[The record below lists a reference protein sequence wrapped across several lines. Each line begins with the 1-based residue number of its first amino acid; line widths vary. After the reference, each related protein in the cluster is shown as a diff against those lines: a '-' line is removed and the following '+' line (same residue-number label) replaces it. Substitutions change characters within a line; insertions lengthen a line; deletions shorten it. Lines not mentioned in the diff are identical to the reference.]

1 MLRPCLGRLWLL
13 CALTVLQSLL
23 QVGMALL
30 TRFVIDA
37 ALTGGNLVFWGA
49 MLAADLLL
57 MILGHA
63 LLTWMTGSI
72 IDKSTARL
80 RYLLLRSAVF
90 SRDVRNQGFHSGQL
104 LSRGMED
111 VNIICDGVVNALPT
125 LLGQVTRL
133 VGAFAAVWLVS
144 PPVAAV
150 MALAAVLIGAAATA
164 ARPGLKR
171 MHALVRS
178 KDEKVMS
185 TMQEDLQKLE
195 LIQSMDAQKPILGR
209 FQGDLDISLRA
220 KRRRRKWTVGVS
232 GVINATT
239 MAGSG
244 GLLLWG
250 AAQVAAGAL
259 TYGSLTSMIQLLNLF
274 RGPVLGLSGMWTKL
288 TSVEVAAQRL
298 RNLIDTDIPP
308 APAQEKLEVK
318 AVVFE
323 DVTFGYPGEDA
334 PVLAHFSARFPL
346 EPWAC
351 LTGISGKGKTTLFK
365 LIMGLHEPQSG
376 TIWLETNQGRKPC
389 GESTRHLFAYVP
401 QDYALF
407 SGTVREN
414 LTLVAEE
421 NEDAFRQAL
430 AVAQADFAEDL
441 DTVLGEN
448 NTGLSKGQLQRLA
461 IARAILMERPI
472 FLLDECTSA
481 LDAQTE
487 AAVLKG
493 LQTLGKQAILVT
505 HRPEA
510 LTDLTGITNVV
521 MDK

>member
-1 MLRPCLGRLWLL
+1 MLRPHLGRLWLL
-13 CALTVLQSLL
+13 CALTVLESLL
-23 QVGMALL
+23 QVAMALL

-37 ALTGGNLVFWGA
+37 ALNRGDLLFWGA
-49 MLAADLLL
+49 MLAADLVL

-72 IDKSTARL
+72 IDKSTAGL

-111 VNIICDGVVNALPT
+111 VNTVCDGVVNALPT

-144 PPVAAV
+144 PTVAAV
-150 MALAAVLIGAAATA
+150 MALAAVLIGAATA
-164 ARPGLKR
+164 IARPVMKR
-171 MHALVRS
+171 KHRAVRK

-195 LIQSMDAQKPILGR
+195 LIQSMDAQAPILRR
-209 FQGDLDISLRA
+209 FQGKLDDSLWA
-220 KRRRRKWTVGVS
+220 KRRRRKWSVGVS

-244 GLLLWG
+244 ALLLWG
-250 AAQVAAGAL
+250 ASQVAAGAL

-274 RGPVLGLSGMWTKL
+274 RGPVLGLSGLWTKL
-288 TSVEVAAQRL
+288 TSVEVAAERL
-298 RNLIDTDIPP
+298 KSLIETETPSVHSR
-308 APAQEKLEVK
+308 EKLDVT

-334 PVLAHFSARFPL
+334 PVLEHFSARFPL
-346 EPWAC
+346 ESWAC
-351 LTGISGKGKTTLFK
+351 LTGMSGKGKTTLFK
-365 LIMGLHEPQSG
+365 LMLGLHAPQSG
-376 TIWLETNQGRKPC
+376 SIWLETAQGKKPC
-389 GESTRHLFAYVP
+389 GDGTRHLFAYVP

-414 LTLVAEE
+414 LTLVADESE
-421 NEDAFRQAL
+421 KAFRQAL
-430 AVAQADFAEDL
+430 AIAQADFVEDL
-441 DTVLGEN
+441 NTTLGEN

-461 IARAILMERPI
+461 IARAILMDRPI

-493 LQTLGKQAILVT
+493 LQSLGKQAILVT

-510 LTDLTGITNVV
+510 LTDLTGITKVE